1 MTLRNVKL
9 ILAREIRDQL
19 RDRRTLFV
27 ILVLPVLLY
36 PLLGMSFFQVMQFM
50 RQQPSRVLVSGVSGR
65 DVPSALFEGERFA
78 AGLFSGPEQAD
89 LLTVRR
95 ESEPLPSGNEA
106 DRDPRGSARRQVQS
120 GACDAVLYFPPGFAE
135 RLQDLRQA
143 IRQHTLTTDRADTPH
158 SAFRIPHSS
167 ETAVPQPEIIY
178 STANEKSKIA
188 AMRLTAVIRRWT
200 ELLGKENLEASGI
213 PLAAARPFDFKE
225 ADVAESTGLRN
236 AAVWARMLPVM
247 LLLWALTGAFYPAVD
262 LCAGEKERG
271 TLETL
276 LSSPAGRG
284 EIVLGKLLTVMLFS
298 IVSAVLNLA
307 SIGLT
312 AWLIVR
318 GLPGFGP
325 PPPLAWLW
333 LLLAL
338 LPISAL
344 FSALCLALAAFAR
357 STKEGQYYLMPLLMV
372 TLPLVVIPMSPGVE
386 LNLGNSLIPVTGA
399 VLLLRTLLEGNYLAV
414 LPYLPVVLGVT
425 LLACLMAI
433 RWAVDQFN
441 SETVLFRESERFSP
455 GVWMKHFLRERRA
468 TPTAAAA
475 LSCGLLILLVHFFL
489 SLILSSSPE
498 LFFTDAVVTQVAA
511 ILLPA
516 LLMTALAARSPRQTL
531 QLRLPSWKTA
541 VAACVL
547 AVVLHPLAQLLQ
559 MLVTALYP
567 VSPDVASQMKT
578 YQDLFTAAPFGTLV
592 LVIALTPA
600 LCEELAFRGFLLSGF
615 RRLGYKWRAI
625 ALSAL
630 FFAVTHGILQQSLIA
645 FLMGLVVGY
654 VVVQSGSILPG
665 MIFHFTHNLLIVAN
679 PRITPELC
687 VQQPWLR
694 MFVGST
700 GAQGTQYHWQLWA
713 LGAILGA
720 LILAWFQRLPYPK
733 TPEEQLREAVR
744 HGGQI
749 PPGEDEIGI
758 RLVQMLK

>member
-50 RQQPSRVLVSGVSGR
+50 GQQPSRVLVLGASDGNVLSG
-65 DVPSALFEGERFA
+65 LFAGDRFA
-78 AGLFSGPEQAD
+78 LELFAQSDQAK
-89 LLTVRR
+89 LIIVQR
-95 ESEPLPSGNEA
+95 ESDAPKTGNEA
-106 DRDPRGSARRQVQS
+106 ERNTREYAWRQVSS
-120 GACDAVLYFPPGFAE
+120 GAYDAALYFPPDFTR
-135 RLQDLRQA
+135 RLQDVQRS
-143 IRQHTLTTDRADTPH
+143 IRQRSKTNKISPSSKEEENLTA
-158 SAFRIPHSS
+158 SI
-167 ETAVPQPEIIY
+167 PQPDIIS

-188 AMRLTAVIRRWT
+188 ALRLRGTLRRWMD
-200 ELLGKENLEASGI
+200 LLGKENLKASGI
-213 PLAAARPFDFKE
+213 PLAAVQPFDFKE
-225 ADVAESTGLRN
+225 TDVAASAGLQN
-236 AAVWARMLPVM
+236 AAIWARMLPVM

-276 LSSPAGRG
+276 LSSPAGRI

-298 IVSAVLNLA
+298 IVSALLNLA
-307 SIGLT
+307 SIGVT
-312 AWLIVR
+312 GWLIVR

-333 LLLAL
+333 LVLAL
-338 LPISAL
+338 IPISAL

-372 TLPLVVIPMSPGVE
+372 TLPLVVIPVSPGVE
-386 LNLGNSLIPVTGA
+386 LNLGNSLIPVMGA
-399 VLLLRTLLEGNYLAV
+399 VLLLRTLLEGNSPAV
-414 LPYLPVVLGVT
+414 LPYLPVVLAVT
-425 LLACLMAI
+425 LAACLMAI

-441 SETVLFRESERFSP
+441 SETVLFREGERFSP
-455 GVWMKHFLRERRA
+455 GVWLRHFLRERRA

-489 SLILSSSPE
+489 SFALSSAPE
-498 LFFTDAVVTQVAA
+498 RFFSGAIATQLAA
-511 ILLPA
+511 ILLPT
-516 LLMTALAARSPRQTL
+516 LLMTAAAARSPGQTL
-531 QLRLPSWKTA
+531 QLRMPSWQTPI
-541 VAACVL
+541 AALAL

-567 VSPDVASQMKT
+567 VSQDMVAQMKG
-578 YQDLFTAAPFGTLV
+578 YQKLFATAPFGILV

-600 LCEELAFRGFLLSGF
+600 FCEELAFRGFLLSGF
-615 RRLGYKWRAI
+615 RRLGSKWRAI

-630 FFAVTHGILQQSLIA
+630 FFAVTHSILQQSLIA

-654 VVVQSGSILPG
+654 IVVQSGSILPG
-665 MIFHFTHNLLIVAN
+665 MIFHFTHNFLLLAN
-679 PRITPELC
+679 SRITPELC
-687 VQQPWLR
+687 AQYPGLR
-694 MFVGST
+694 MFVEAT
-700 GAQGTQYHWQLWA
+700 GAQGAQYHWQLWA
-713 LGAILGA
+713 LGAVFGV
-720 LILAWFQRLPYPK
+720 LILLWFQQLPYPK
-733 TPEEQLREAVR
+733 TPEESLREAVR
-744 HGGQI
+744 HGGQV
-749 PPGEDEIGI
+749 PPGEDEVSV

>member
-1 MTLRNVKL
+1 MTFRNIKL

-50 RQQPSRVLVSGVSGR
+50 RQQPSRILVLGSSYLDVS
-65 DVPSALFEGERFA
+65 PALFEGERFA
-78 AGLFSGPEQAD
+78 PGLFSLPEQGD

-95 ESEPLPSGNEA
+95 ESDEPRPGNEA
-106 DRDPRGSARRQVQS
+106 ARDPRGYARRQVQS
-120 GACDAVLYFPPGFAE
+120 GACDAALYFPPGFAE
-135 RLQDLRQA
+135 RLQNLRRSMSQRTGSNDIPPLPKGEGTIIFDDA
-143 IRQHTLTTDRADTPH
+143 I
-158 SAFRIPHSS
+158 
-167 ETAVPQPEIIY
+167 PQPEIIY
-178 STANEKSKIA
+178 STAHEKSKIA
-188 AMRLTAVIRRWT
+188 SSRLAGAIRRWM
-200 ELLGKENLEASGI
+200 ELVGRENLEASGI
-213 PLAAARPFDFKE
+213 PSIAARPFDFKE
-225 ADVAESTGLRN
+225 ADIAEDAGLRN

-247 LLLWALTGAFYPAVD
+247 LLLWALTGAFYPAID

-298 IVSAVLNLA
+298 VVSAVLNLA
-307 SIGLT
+307 SIGVT
-312 AWLIVR
+312 AWLIVQ
-318 GLPGFGP
+318 GLPGYGP

-338 LPISAL
+338 IPISAL

-399 VLLLRTLLEGNYLAV
+399 VLLLRTLLEGNYLDA

-425 LLACLMAI
+425 LLACLMAV

-441 SETVLFRESERFSP
+441 SETVLFREGERFSP
-455 GVWMKHFLRERRA
+455 RVWMRHFLRERQA

-489 SLILSSSPE
+489 SLALAKAPE
-498 LFFTDAVVTQVAA
+498 GFFLQAVVTQVAV
-511 ILLPA
+511 ILLPTV
-516 LLMTALAARSPRQTL
+516 LMTAVAVRSPRQTL
-531 QLRLPSWKTA
+531 QLRLPAWKTA
-541 VAACVL
+541 VAAALL
-547 AVVLHPLAQLLQ
+547 ALALHPLAQLLQ

-567 VSPDVASQMKT
+567 VSPNMASLVKK
-578 YQDLFTAAPFGTLV
+578 YQELFATAPFGILV
-592 LVIALTPA
+592 LVIALMPA

-630 FFAVTHGILQQSLIA
+630 FFAVTHGVFQQSLIA
-645 FLMGLVVGY
+645 LLMGLVVGY
-654 VVVQSGSILPG
+654 LVVQSGSILPG
-665 MIFHFTHNLLIVAN
+665 MIFHFTHNLMLLAN
-679 PRITPELC
+679 GRITPELC
-687 VQQPWLR
+687 EQRPWLK
-694 MFVGST
+694 MFVEST
-700 GAQGTQYHWQLWA
+700 GSQGAMYHWQLWA
-713 LGAILGA
+713 VGAIFGA
-720 LILAWFQRLPYPK
+720 LILAWFQRQSYPK
-733 TPEEQLREAVR
+733 TPEELLREAVR
-744 HGGQI
+744 HGGEV
-749 PPGEDEIGI
+749 PAGEDEIAV
-758 RLVQMLK
+758 RLVQMMK